1 MRRVLNIIFFTI
13 LLNVIFI
20 ININAEEIK
29 INSKNAIMYN
39 ELDNKIIYEKN
50 KDEKIKIA
58 SLTKIAT
65 IIIAL
70 ENGDLN
76 KEIIITNEDFN
87 NTADLALAGFKVG
100 EKVTLEDLLYG
111 AMLPS
116 GAEACNTLARSTSGS
131 VENHVKK
138 MNELAKKLNCKNTH
152 FVNVTGIDANN
163 HDSSVSDLSKILKY
177 ALENN
182 NFRKIFETKEHKVN
196 ENLIFKRTLNSVA
209 KKNNLDVSFIKGAK
223 TGHTDDAGVC
233 LASTTTLNKVPY
245 LLVTCDKYGSNDNP
259 THIKD
264 ASILYN
270 YFSENYNYVDV
281 IKKGDIIKKVKIKDG
296 KKKFYNI
303 TSPET
308 VNKYIKKDSKIDIK
322 FIGIKEIN
330 PKIKKGDFL
339 GTVSIYI
346 NNKKEKEIK
355 LYLKDKIKYKFL
367 TKRNIVTSLILLIL
381 LLILLFIIRKIKII
395 SFQK

>member
-196 ENLIFKRTLNSVA
+196 ENLIFKRI
-209 KKNNLDVSFIKGAK
+209 NLLK
-223 TGHTDDAGVC
+223 
-233 LASTTTLNKVPY
+233 LA
-245 LLVTCDKYGSNDNP
+245 
-259 THIKD
+259 
-264 ASILYN
+264 
-270 YFSENYNYVDV
+270 
-281 IKKGDIIKKVKIKDG
+281 
-296 KKKFYNI
+296 
-303 TSPET
+303 
-308 VNKYIKKDSKIDIK
+308 
-322 FIGIKEIN
+322 
-330 PKIKKGDFL
+330 
-339 GTVSIYI
+339 
-346 NNKKEKEIK
+346 
-355 LYLKDKIKYKFL
+355 
-367 TKRNIVTSLILLIL
+367 
-381 LLILLFIIRKIKII
+381 
-395 SFQK
+395 

>member
-281 IKKGDIIKKVKIKDG
+281 IKKGDIIKK
-296 KKKFYNI
+296 
-303 TSPET
+303 
-308 VNKYIKKDSKIDIK
+308 DSKIDIK

-367 TKRNIVTSLILLIL
+367 TKRKIVTSLILLIL